1 MSVEAGTFVVVLVTT
16 GSAEEGR
23 RIGRAM
29 VEERLAACVNVVG
42 PIRSIYRWEGAV
54 EEADEHLLVIKARAA
69 DVPALTARVRVLHS
83 YDVPEVVALPLT
95 GGSEA
100 YLAWLAAATDRALM
114 TSRCS
119 SASSTA
125 PSHR

>member
-1 MSVEAGTFVVVLVTT
+1 MSLEAGTFAVVLVTA
-16 GSAEEGR
+16 GNAEEGR

-54 EEADEHLLVIKARAA
+54 EEAEEHLLVMKARAA
-69 DVPALTARVRVLHS
+69 DVPVLTARVRALHS

-100 YLAWLAAATDRALM
+100 YLAWLAAATDRAG
-114 TSRCS
+114 
-119 SASSTA
+119 
-125 PSHR
+125 

>member
-1 MSVEAGTFVVVLVTT
+1 MSIEARTFVVVLVTA
-16 GSAEEGR
+16 GSNEEGR

-42 PIRSIYRWEGAV
+42 PIRSIYRWEGAI
-54 EEADEHLLVIKARAA
+54 EEAEEHLLVMKARAA
-69 DVPALTARVRVLHS
+69 DVPALTARVRALHS

-100 YLAWLAAATDRALM
+100 YLAWLAAATDRDG
-114 TSRCS
+114 
-119 SASSTA
+119 
-125 PSHR
+125 

>member
-1 MSVEAGTFVVVLVTT
+1 MSVEAARFVVVLVTA

-29 VEERLAACVNVVG
+29 VEERLVACVNVVG

-54 EEADEHLLVIKARAA
+54 EEADEHLLVMKARAA
-69 DVPALTARVRVLHS
+69 DVPALTARVRALHS

-100 YLAWLAAATDRALM
+100 YLAWLAAATDRAG
-114 TSRCS
+114 
-119 SASSTA
+119 
-125 PSHR
+125 